1 MKIGINIRMMEQQ
14 ATEETYESALLALR
28 CRHLDSQLSLK
39 TPVDERTT
47 SVHPKRNWM
56 LDEPAMISVQFKQ

>member
-1 MKIGINIRMMEQQ
+1 MMEQQ
-14 ATEETYESALLALR
+14 AAEETYESALLALR

-47 SVHPKRNWM
+47 TVRPRKE
-56 LDEPAMISVQFKQ
+56 LCLAMISV